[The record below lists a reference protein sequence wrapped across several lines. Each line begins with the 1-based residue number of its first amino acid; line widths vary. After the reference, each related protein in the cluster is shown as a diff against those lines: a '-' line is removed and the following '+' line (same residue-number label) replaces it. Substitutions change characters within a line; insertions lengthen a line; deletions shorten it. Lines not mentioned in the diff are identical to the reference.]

1 MIVFAVSQLRSYYDC
16 GEQYFGTE
24 GIFLTYDEAKKFINQ
39 EIDDIISGFNRDD
52 HEIFFGLNDEFDD
65 EVSWDDDSISSDGH
79 KFQWDISPVTLKNP
93 VTSKVFETIQ
103 HENDIEDIKNTI
115 EVEDDLLYDHIRD
128 ISIDTMN
135 RMAYLKRE
143 KEDNGMAWNDAAS
156 AAFHEVI
163 NQQ

>member
-16 GEQYFGTE
+16 GERYFGTE
-24 GIFLTYDEAKKFINQ
+24 GIFLTYKEAKEFIKQ
-39 EIDDIISGFNRDD
+39 EIDDIISGSNIDD
-52 HEIFFGLNDEFDD
+52 HETFFGSDDEFED
-65 EVSWDDDSISSDGH
+65 EVSLTDNSISSGGH
-79 KFQWDISPVTLKNP
+79 KFQWDISPVTLKKY
-93 VTSKVFETIQ
+93 VKQKVFETIQ

-128 ISIDTMN
+128 IPIDTMN

-156 AAFHEVI
+156 ASFHEVI

>member
-1 MIVFAVSQLRSYYDC
+1 MIVFAVSQLRDYYDC
-16 GEQYFGTE
+16 GERYSGTD
-24 GIFLTYDEAKKFINQ
+24 GIFLTYDEAKEFIKQ
-39 EIDDIISGFNRDD
+39 EIDDIVSGFNRDD
-52 HEIFFGLNDEFDD
+52 HETFFGSNDEFEE
-65 EVSWDDDSISSDGH
+65 EVSWTDYSISSYGH
-79 KFQWDISPVTLKNP
+79 KFQWDISPVTLEKS
-93 VTSKVFETIQ
+93 VKQKVFGTIQ

-128 ISIDTMN
+128 IPIDTMN

-163 NQQ
+163 DHQ

>member
-24 GIFLTYDEAKKFINQ
+24 GIFLTYDEAKEFINQ

-52 HEIFFGLNDEFDD
+52 HETFFGSNDEFDD
-65 EVSWDDDSISSDGH
+65 EVSWDDDSITSDGH
-79 KFQWDISPVTLKNP
+79 KFQWDISPVTLKKP
-93 VTSKVFETIQ
+93 VTLKVFETIQ

>member
-1 MIVFAVSQLRSYYDC
+1 MGYFACYIEKIC
-16 GEQYFGTE
+16 ETE
-24 GIFLTYDEAKKFINQ
+24 GFRNHPARKRF
-39 EIDDIISGFNRDD
+39 
-52 HEIFFGLNDEFDD
+52 
-65 EVSWDDDSISSDGH
+65 
-79 KFQWDISPVTLKNP
+79 
-93 VTSKVFETIQ
+93 
-103 HENDIEDIKNTI
+103 EDIKNTI

-128 ISIDTMN
+128 IPIDTMN

>member
-1 MIVFAVSQLRSYYDC
+1 MIVFAVSQLRSYSDC
-16 GEQYFGTE
+16 GERYFGTDD
-24 GIFLTYDEAKKFINQ
+24 IFLSYDEAKDFVKH
-39 EIDDIISGFNRDD
+39 EIDDIISGLNSDD
-52 HEIFFGLNDEFDD
+52 HEMFFGSNDEFED
-65 EVSWDDDSISSDGH
+65 EVSWSDDSISSYGH
-79 KFQWDISPVTLKNP
+79 KFQWDISPVKLRKS
-93 VTSKVFETIQ
+93 VKQMAFETTQ

-128 ISIDTMN
+128 IPIETMN

>member
-1 MIVFAVSQLRSYYDC
+1 MIVFAVSQLRSYYNC
-16 GEQYFGTE
+16 GEQSFGTDD
-24 GIFLTYDEAKKFINQ
+24 IFLSYDEAKDFIKQ
-39 EIDDIISGFNRDD
+39 EIDDIVSGFNRGD
-52 HEIFFGLNDEFDD
+52 HEMFFGSNDEFDD

-79 KFQWDISPVTLKNP
+79 KFQWEISSITLKNH
-93 VTSKVFETIQ
+93 VTLKVFETIQ

>member
-1 MIVFAVSQLRSYYDC
+1 MIVFAVSQLRDYCDR
-16 GEQYFGTE
+16 GERYFGTD
-24 GIFLTYDEAKKFINQ
+24 GIFLTYDEAKEFIKQ

-52 HEIFFGLNDEFDD
+52 HETFFGSNDEFED
-65 EVSWDDDSISSDGH
+65 EVSWTDDSIWSYGH
-79 KFQWDISPVTLKNP
+79 KFQWGISPITLKKY
-93 VTSKVFETIQ
+93 VKQKVFETVQ

>member
-1 MIVFAVSQLRSYYDC
+1 MIVFAVSQLRDYCDC
-16 GEQYFGTE
+16 GERYFGTE
-24 GIFLTYDEAKKFINQ
+24 GIFLTYDEAKEFIEQ

-52 HEIFFGLNDEFDD
+52 HETFFGSNDEFED
-65 EVSWDDDSISSDGH
+65 EVSWDDDSISSDCH
-79 KFQWDISPVTLKNP
+79 KFQWDISPVTLKKHVNQ
-93 VTSKVFETIQ
+93 KVFETIQ
-103 HENDIEDIKNTI
+103 PENDIEDIKNTI

>member
-1 MIVFAVSQLRSYYDC
+1 MYLQYLSSAVITTAENDILAQKVF
-16 GEQYFGTE
+16 
-24 GIFLTYDEAKKFINQ
+24 FLLTAKQRKFIKH
-39 EIDDIISGFNRDD
+39 EIDDIISGFNSDD
-52 HEIFFGLNDEFDD
+52 HEMFFGSNDEFED
-65 EVSWDDDSISSDGH
+65 EVSLTDNSISSDGH
-79 KFQWDISPVTLKNP
+79 KFQWDISPVTLKKY
-93 VTSKVFETIQ
+93 VKQKVFETIQ
-103 HENDIEDIKNTI
+103 RENDIEDIKNTI
-115 EVEDDLLYDHIRD
+115 EIEDDLLYDHIRD

>member
-1 MIVFAVSQLRSYYDC
+1 MGCQERKNKKELIRIVRSP
-16 GEQYFGTE
+16 E
-24 GIFLTYDEAKKFINQ
+24 G
-39 EIDDIISGFNRDD
+39 
-52 HEIFFGLNDEFDD
+52 
-65 EVSWDDDSISSDGH
+65 
-79 KFQWDISPVTLKNP
+79 
-93 VTSKVFETIQ
+93 
-103 HENDIEDIKNTI
+103 
-115 EVEDDLLYDHIRD
+115 D

>member
-1 MIVFAVSQLRSYYDC
+1 M
-16 GEQYFGTE
+16 
-24 GIFLTYDEAKKFINQ
+24 
-39 EIDDIISGFNRDD
+39 
-52 HEIFFGLNDEFDD
+52 
-65 EVSWDDDSISSDGH
+65 SWDDDSITSDGH
-79 KFQWDISPVTLKNP
+79 KFQWDISPVTLKKP
-93 VTSKVFETIQ
+93 VTFKAFKTIQ

-135 RMAYLKRE
+135 RMAHLKRE

>member
-1 MIVFAVSQLRSYYDC
+1 MIVFAVSQLRSYYNC
-16 GEQYFGTE
+16 GERSFGTDN
-24 GIFLTYDEAKKFINQ
+24 IFLTYDEAKEFIKQ
-39 EIDDIISGFNRDD
+39 EIDDIISGLNRGD
-52 HEIFFGLNDEFDD
+52 HEMFFGSNDEFED
-65 EVSWDDDSISSDGH
+65 EVSWTDDSISSDGH
-79 KFQWDISPVTLKNP
+79 KFQWDISPVALKKS
-93 VTSKVFETIQ
+93 VKQKVFETIQ

-128 ISIDTMN
+128 IPIDTMN

-143 KEDNGMAWNDAAS
+143 KEDNGMACNDAAS